1 MNPNKKYENYIFLTI
16 CEVSLELL
24 QESLFSTYHNYCDNM
39 NISLKTG
46 TLTKK
51 QNSEL
56 MFIANS
62 LNKIYGLN
70 AKETGEY
77 IADYFDSGRYMELQK
92 LVMLTK
98 EIFPIV
104 GN

>member
-1 MNPNKKYENYIFLTI
+1 
-16 CEVSLELL
+16 
-24 QESLFSTYHNYCDNM
+24 
-39 NISLKTG
+39 
-46 TLTKK
+46 
-51 QNSEL
+51 